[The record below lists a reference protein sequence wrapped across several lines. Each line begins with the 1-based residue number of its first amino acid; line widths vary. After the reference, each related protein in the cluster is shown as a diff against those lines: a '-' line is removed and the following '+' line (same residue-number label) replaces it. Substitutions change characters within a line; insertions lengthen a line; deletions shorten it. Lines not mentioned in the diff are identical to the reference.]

1 MDDIEQEQLARI
13 KWLIARLRERY
24 SRLRH
29 HTPTGEGE
37 PSGVSTFFNGLYV
50 VDRCI
55 QAGDPQLEMFLGI
68 LITTSWLSVEGL
80 CESDFASDDEKTRS
94 MALWRQTFFSTVQGK
109 SGVAGICEAMDA
121 ANAEV
126 VKCWIAGMMDID
138 YF

>member
-24 SRLRH
+24 SQLRH
-29 HTPTGEGE
+29 HTPFGESE
-37 PSGVSTFFNGLYV
+37 PSGVSTFFNGLFV

-55 QAGDPQLEMFLGI
+55 QAGDPQLDMYLRI
-68 LITTSWLSVEGL
+68 LITTSWLSVESH
-80 CESDFASDDEKTRS
+80 CHNDFASDDEKIRS
-94 MALWRQTFFSTVQGK
+94 MALWRRSFFDALEAK
-109 SGVAGICEAMDA
+109 SGLECICEAMDA